1 MKLLSDTVILCKN
14 NTVVYLWNLDMK
26 KVLFI
31 LSFLLLAQ
39 FAYSRDEVPLLMDTS
54 AINVGY
60 EEDNNSLIN
69 VENMKK
75 AKSVE
80 RAKNEMVTPQNSRI
94 KLDSRQIYH
103 QRALDWATKQ
113 TNSTMM
119 PIF

>member
-1 MKLLSDTVILCKN
+1 
-14 NTVVYLWNLDMK
+14 MK

-31 LSFLLLAQ
+31 LSFLLFTQ

-54 AINVGY
+54 AINV
-60 EEDNNSLIN
+60 
-69 VENMKK
+69 ENMKK

-80 RAKNEMVTPQNSRI
+80 RAKNEMATPQNSRI

>member
-14 NTVVYLWNLDMK
+14 INVVYLWNLGMK
-26 KVLFI
+26 KALFVLFV
-31 LSFLLLAQ
+31 LAFAQ

-60 EEDNNSLIN
+60 EEDTNSLIN
-69 VENMKK
+69 VESMRK

-80 RAKNEMVTPQNSRI
+80 RAKNEIATPQNSKI

-113 TNSTMM
+113 TNSTMV